1 MSKLIQLNVNE
12 EQELAIRAFLTFND
26 WEDCLCE
33 TTTDTVDSACTTS
46 STYNVNS
53 LATQCTNTQATPLEA
68 QPLEVVAPCDKYQDN
83 ECMECPHCFLQP
95 CVTTLRQSW
104 LGNGQSAKLANRAVR
119 KAKYKKFWMVIDQRC
134 GWRDARYLQR
144 KASLLHREDEDN
156 VWISNNT
163 VREVMPVCVL
173 NQVRN
178 LYPNPSGH
186 PYMGH
191 RWN

>member
-1 MSKLIQLNVNE
+1 
-12 EQELAIRAFLTFND
+12 
-26 WEDCLCE
+26 
-33 TTTDTVDSACTTS
+33 
-46 STYNVNS
+46 
-53 LATQCTNTQATPLEA
+53 
-68 QPLEVVAPCDKYQDN
+68 
-83 ECMECPHCFLQP
+83 
-95 CVTTLRQSW
+95 
-104 LGNGQSAKLANRAVR
+104 
-119 KAKYKKFWMVIDQRC
+119 MVIDQRC